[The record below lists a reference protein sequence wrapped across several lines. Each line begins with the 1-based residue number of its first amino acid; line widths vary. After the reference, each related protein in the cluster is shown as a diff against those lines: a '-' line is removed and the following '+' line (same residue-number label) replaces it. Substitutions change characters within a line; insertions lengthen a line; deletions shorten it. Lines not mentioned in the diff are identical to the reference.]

1 MDSKRVKKFTDLY
14 DKLSYMYGSVDVFI
28 DFVKMSAISIY
39 NSFAK
44 DSEMEQEYLRTINKY
59 EKEYQDIF
67 PQMLAELIMACE
79 ETDEIVDILG
89 PFYERENLGNSHLGQ
104 FFTPTHISEFMT
116 EILLESQDKL
126 NEIIE
131 LNGFISILEPACG
144 AGRPDFSY
152 GQNIKKAKHRL
163 SKRYTCSCNRYIRCL
178 CLYDIYSIIFVR
190 NTSYSV
196 LWRYVKT
203 RNSF

>member
-1 MDSKRVKKFTDLY
+1 MDSKRVKKFTELY
-14 DKLSYMYGSVDVFI
+14 DRLSYMYGSVEVFI

-44 DSEMEQEYLRTINKY
+44 DSKMEQEYLRTINKY

-67 PQMLAELIMACE
+67 PQMLAELIMAYE

-89 PFYERENLGNSHLGQ
+89 PFYERENLVNRHLGQ
-104 FFTPTHISEFMT
+104 FFTPTHISELMT

-131 LNGFISILEPACG
+131 SNGFISILEPACG

-152 GQNIKKAKHRL
+152 GQNIKKEKHRL

-178 CLYDIYSIIFVR
+178 CFYDIYSIIFVR

>member
-1 MDSKRVKKFTDLY
+1 MDSKRVKKFTELY
-14 DKLSYMYGSVDVFI
+14 DKLSYMYGSVEVFI
-28 DFVKMSAISIY
+28 DFVRMSAISIY

-44 DSEMEQEYLRTINKY
+44 DSKMEQEYLRTINKY

-67 PQMLAELIMACE
+67 PQMLAELIMAYE

-89 PFYERENLGNSHLGQ
+89 PFYERENLVNRHLGQ
-104 FFTPTHISEFMT
+104 FFTPTHISEIMT

-131 LNGFISILEPACG
+131 SNGFISILEPACG

-152 GQNIKKAKHRL
+152 GQNIKKEKHRL

-178 CLYDIYSIIFVR
+178 CFYDIYSIIFVR

-196 LWRYVKT
+196 LWRYFKT